1 MPAYAYRWDMKRFL
15 MLSVEAALLSVAALV
30 WIWAL
35 TDRPDRAVNA
45 APAEALAA
53 LPVADTLRTAP
64 TPAAV
69 PEPIALARW
78 FGELPPPVVRR
89 PAAPVESEPQ
99 RADHVRVTG
108 SLVIDGHRFISAVD
122 SRVGRALLIGEHPE
136 IADWILLE
144 ERADALVV
152 NAEGTRLLIMRE
164 TP

>member
-1 MPAYAYRWDMKRFL
+1 MM
-15 MLSVEAALLSVAALV
+15 SVETALLSVAALV

-45 APAEALAA
+45 APAEAPAA
-53 LPVADTLRTAP
+53 IPVADTLRTDP

-78 FGELPPPVVRR
+78 FGELPPPPSIVRR

-108 SLVIDGHRFISAVD
+108 SLVIDGNRFISAVD
-122 SRVGRALLIGEHPE
+122 SRV
-136 IADWILLE
+136 
-144 ERADALVV
+144 
-152 NAEGTRLLIMRE
+152 
-164 TP
+164 